1 MNRFSELLIRMAR
14 LSPTLRALLR
24 AAAVT
29 LVLTALSATTALAQ
43 IYVVVQP
50 DGSLRYT
57 NEPVEGAEVFLETH
71 YSLAPASVLTRVP
84 VPFQQE
90 IDEASMRQGIDARL
104 VEAVIATESAFD
116 PRALSTKG
124 AQGLM
129 QLMPDTAHRF
139 GVADPW
145 DPKQNIAGGTAYL
158 RWLIDEFNDDPRR
171 VLAAYNAGEGAV
183 TRYGG
188 VPPYPETRG
197 FVDRVL
203 TYYRR
208 LGGGNSALAQH
219 LP

>member
-1 MNRFSELLIRMAR
+1 MNRLPEVLIQMTP
-14 LSPTLRALLR
+14 LSPTVRALLR
-24 AAAVT
+24 ASGVA
-29 LVLTALSATTALAQ
+29 LVLTALSATSAMAQ
-43 IYVVVQP
+43 IYVVVLP
-50 DGSLRYT
+50 DGSRRYT
-57 NEPVEGAEVFLETH
+57 NEPVEGAEVYLETRH
-71 YSLAPASVLTRVP
+71 SLAPASVLTRAP

-90 IDEASMRQGIDARL
+90 IAAASTRQGIDARL

-116 PRALSTKG
+116 PRALSAKG

-129 QLMPDTAHRF
+129 QLMPDTADRF
-139 GVADPW
+139 GVANPW
-145 DPKQNIAGGTAYL
+145 DPEQNIAGGTAYL

-171 VLAAYNAGEGAV
+171 VLAAYNAGERAV

-208 LGGGNSALAQH
+208 LGGGNSALALH